1 MNTEMNY
8 PWHVYKKHLV
18 ALSCVTALAAFSLVA
33 RPAFAEEVKASD
45 TNAKTEVVAPAIEN
59 VVATVETKTLDENPT
74 ATTTDAPTGTSII
87 NSEATSV
94 TTDTTAIP
102 ETAKPSSEASS
113 TVISETN
120 STRSEIPTSKTGA
133 TVSETASMENAR
145 YEDISENRLKTDVS
159 SFNNDENTEIQD
171 EDPEENIT
179 GGQWYSDVQGSW
191 HYKKDGKDLIGAH
204 VVDNQ
209 HVYFH
214 EDGKQAKGESVQ
226 RNNHYYFYDQ
236 NLGHRIT
243 EQFVK
248 VADFPHDEYR
258 YFGKYGVAVTG
269 WQDINGNRYYFYP
282 DTAYR
287 VSIPWYQGDWDDF
300 HKVYIDSKPYY
311 FGHDG
316 ELWRNHYVRS
326 LGGIPG
332 GYKSM
337 DFGTFYL
344 GDDGQYVTGW
354 QKKGEK
360 EYYYFEYGRQARGIG
375 FNNNDSQTNVMGQF
389 IRFPEG
395 IRYFE
400 PYTGELVKN
409 RMINN
414 DKNMLFEY
422 SHGYIPGWLYFDKDG
437 IAVTGLQQVWG
448 EYYYFRDAA
457 GLPIRVQGEIVDYK
471 GHKLYFDPNNGQMW
485 RNRNANIDGKNYHID
500 ENGYLTEI

>member
-1 MNTEMNY
+1 M
-8 PWHVYKKHLV
+8 
-18 ALSCVTALAAFSLVA
+18 CI
-33 RPAFAEEVKASD
+33 RD
-45 TNAKTEVVAPAIEN
+45 
-59 VVATVETKTLDENPT
+59 
-74 ATTTDAPTGTSII
+74 
-87 NSEATSV
+87 
-94 TTDTTAIP
+94 
-102 ETAKPSSEASS
+102 
-113 TVISETN
+113 
-120 STRSEIPTSKTGA
+120 R
-133 TVSETASMENAR
+133 
-145 YEDISENRLKTDVS
+145 
-159 SFNNDENTEIQD
+159 
-171 EDPEENIT
+171 
-179 GGQWYSDVQGSW
+179 
-191 HYKKDGKDLIGAH
+191 
-204 VVDNQ
+204 
-209 HVYFH
+209 
-214 EDGKQAKGESVQ
+214 
-226 RNNHYYFYDQ
+226 
-236 NLGHRIT
+236 
-243 EQFVK
+243 
-248 VADFPHDEYR
+248 
-258 YFGKYGVAVTG
+258 AVTG

-316 ELWRNHYVRS
+316 ELWRNRYVRS

-409 RMINN
+409 RMIYN

>member
-1 MNTEMNY
+1 MNY

-87 NSEATSV
+87 
-94 TTDTTAIP
+94 
-102 ETAKPSSEASS
+102 
-113 TVISETN
+113 
-120 STRSEIPTSKTGA
+120 
-133 TVSETASMENAR
+133 
-145 YEDISENRLKTDVS
+145 
-159 SFNNDENTEIQD
+159 
-171 EDPEENIT
+171 
-179 GGQWYSDVQGSW
+179 
-191 HYKKDGKDLIGAH
+191 IGAH

-316 ELWRNHYVRS
+316 ELWRNRYVRS

-409 RMINN
+409 RMIYN